1 MDTLVYVDPSP
12 RGEWALTMA
21 ALLPPDWRSS
31 VQLVA
36 TTEDVAAHP
45 GLLERARVRL
55 GGAGSVLEAVLNGP
69 AERAMVA
76 EATARRFDLL
86 VVPPAGRGAVARM
99 LRGSRVATV
108 VRSVR
113 APVLVARRPPARLDR
128 VLAAVSGGRSTVPV
142 IRLASALAH
151 GLGAELR
158 FLHVASEVALPSGGE
173 EPHPAVASAVES
185 VRGMLAAAGEPP
197 DLAVREGLVVEE
209 VIEEFEEGAHHL
221 LVLGMRGE
229 NAPPSWGRE
238 DVTERILLRCPGS
251 TLIVPGT

>member
-36 TTEDVAAHP
+36 TAEDVAAHP
-45 GLLERARVRL
+45 GLLARARVRL
-55 GGAGSVLEAVLNGP
+55 GVTGSVQEIVLHGP

-76 EATARRFDLL
+76 EATARHFDLL

-99 LRGSRVATV
+99 LKGSRVATV

-113 APVLVARRPPARLDR
+113 AMVLVARRPPARLDR
-128 VLAAVSGGRSTVPV
+128 VLAAVSGGRSTAPV
-142 IRLASALAH
+142 IRVASALAR

-158 FLHVASEVALPSGGE
+158 FVHVASEVALPRAGE
-173 EPHPAVASAVES
+173 AAHPAGGPVES
-185 VRGMLAAAGEPP
+185 VRRMLAAAGEPSE
-197 DLAVREGLVVEE
+197 LAVREGLVVEE
-209 VIEEFEEGAHHL
+209 VLEEFEHGAHHI

-229 NAPPSWGRE
+229 AAPKSWGRE